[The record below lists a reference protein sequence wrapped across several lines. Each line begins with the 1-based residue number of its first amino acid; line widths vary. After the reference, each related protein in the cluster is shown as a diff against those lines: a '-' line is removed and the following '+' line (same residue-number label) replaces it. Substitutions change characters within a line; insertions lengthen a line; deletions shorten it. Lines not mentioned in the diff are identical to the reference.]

1 MNQRQETVVVIGGGV
16 IGTMC
21 AWYLHQA
28 GQSVTL
34 VDRDAFGAACSHGN
48 CGYVSP
54 SHILPLPQP
63 GAISTTLKAMLGRN
77 SPLSIKPRLSPS
89 LWSWLWN
96 FSRRCNREDML
107 EAATGRHLLLQSSKQ
122 LYQQLISEQ
131 KLECEWQERGILF
144 VFNSASEFEEY
155 AHTNE
160 MLTDMFGVTATPYE
174 GQKLVQLEPALKE
187 GLGGAWHYEG
197 DCHLRPDKFLS
208 QMRKQLESGGVEIVE
223 QFSVNA
229 FHSENGRARA
239 VSDGQ
244 RVLEADRFVVATGAL
259 TPFLNTHLGC
269 QIPIQ
274 PGKGYSLTMPQPKRG
289 PTYPMIFEEHRVAI
303 TPMQSKYRIGSTM
316 EFAGYDTS
324 INRKRLQLL
333 RTSAAHYLHE
343 PDCEPIEEEWF
354 GWRPMT
360 WDGKPFIDQSPA
372 MKNVWVA
379 AGHNMLGLSMATGTG
394 KLIQELMLEEQPHIA
409 PAHYSISRIKKK

>member
-1 MNQRQETVVVIGGGV
+1 MSQSGETVVVIGGGV

-21 AWYLHQA
+21 GWYLQQA
-28 GQSVTL
+28 GQSVTV
-34 VDRDAFGAACSHGN
+34 VDSDTFGAGCSHGN

-54 SHILPLPQP
+54 SHILPLTRP
-63 GAISTTLKAMLGRN
+63 GAISTTLKAMMGRN

-89 LWSWLWN
+89 LWKWLWK
-96 FSRRCNREDML
+96 FSRRCNQADML
-107 EAATGRHLLLQSSKQ
+107 DASLGRHLLLQSSKQ
-122 LYQQLISEQ
+122 LYQQLIADQE
-131 KLECEWQERGILF
+131 LDCEWEERGLLF
-144 VFNSASEFEEY
+144 VFDSPQEFEEY
-155 AHTNE
+155 SHTNDLLSE
-160 MLTDMFGVTATPYE
+160 TFGVAATPYTGDRLIE
-174 GQKLVQLEPALKE
+174 LEPALKE
-187 GLGGAWHYEG
+187 GLGGAWHYED
-197 DCHLRPDKFLS
+197 DCHLRPDKLLS
-208 QMRKQLESGGVEIVE
+208 EMRKQLETNGAEIIEHFPVTD
-223 QFSVNA
+223 FRT
-229 FHSENGRARA
+229 ENGRARA
-239 VSDGQ
+239 VSDGK
-244 RVLEADRFVVATGAL
+244 RLLEADRFVVATGSM

-289 PTYPMIFEEHRVAI
+289 PFYPMIFEEHRVAI

-360 WDGKPFIDQSPA
+360 WDGKPIIDRSPA
-372 MKNVWVA
+372 MNNVWIA

-394 KLIQELMLEEQPHIA
+394 KLVREMILGEPTHID
-409 PAHYSISRIKKK
+409 PVHYSISRLQQ